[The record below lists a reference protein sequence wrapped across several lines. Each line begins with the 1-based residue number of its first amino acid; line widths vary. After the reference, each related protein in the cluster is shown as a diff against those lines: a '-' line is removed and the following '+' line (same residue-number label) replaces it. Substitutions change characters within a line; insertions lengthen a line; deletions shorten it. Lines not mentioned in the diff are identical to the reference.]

1 MLKHIGLAAVVV
13 ALVALTADT
22 VHARGGGRSG
32 HWGNRSNNSAY
43 LGHGNAVSNAQT
55 GQTPTVPTRIM
66 TTTNPSTN
74 AGTNTSATTTQ
85 PTTKAGVGTAQSPA
99 QSTVTTSPL
108 TVSPY
113 VSIPLSTD
121 PNTAAQRTYGPILHN
136 AKQLIKAGLYTPAA
150 TYLQRIIT
158 GAPGTRIAA
167 EAQRL
172 LAKLPI

>member
-1 MLKHIGLAAVVV
+1 MLRHIGLAAVVV

-22 VHARGGGRSG
+22 VQARGGGRSG

-43 LGHGNAVSNAQT
+43 LGHRNAVSNEQT
-55 GQTPTVPTRIM
+55 VQTPTVPTRIM
-66 TTTNPSTN
+66 TTTN
-74 AGTNTSATTTQ
+74 AGTSTSATTTQ
-85 PTTKAGVGTAQSPA
+85 PTTKAGVGTSQSQQP
-99 QSTVTTSPL
+99 TVTTNPL

-113 VSIPLSTD
+113 VTMPLSTD

-172 LAKLPI
+172 LARLPI

>member
-1 MLKHIGLAAVVV
+1 MLRHIGLAAVVV

-22 VHARGGGRSG
+22 VQARGGGRSG

-43 LGHGNAVSNAQT
+43 LGHGNAVSNEQT
-55 GQTPTVPTRIM
+55 VQTPTVPTRVL
-66 TTTNPSTN
+66 TTTN

-85 PTTKAGVGTAQSPA
+85 PTKAGAGTVQSPA
-99 QSTVTTSPL
+99 QSTVTTNPL

-113 VSIPLSTD
+113 VTVPLSTD

-167 EAQRL
+167 EA
-172 LAKLPI
+172 